1 MVVGGAG
8 GIGRHLVRRLTADCG
23 AAVAVIDLAASLAR
37 HAPPPGVIPLTA
49 DARDDTA
56 IADAFATVMARW
68 GGCDAIVN
76 LCGYAEEARPVVET
90 EAAVWQDVMAGNL
103 TAAYHVSRRGVPLV
117 RPGGSLVHMASGIAQ
132 IGTPGYGPYGA
143 AKAGVIN
150 LVRTLAQELAPAIR
164 VNAVAPAAVDTA
176 FLRGGTGRGVEDGPP
191 RRLDPEAYAARVP
204 LGRLAVPEDVV
215 GPILFLLGPGAGYIT
230 GQTLYINGGTY
241 FA

>member
-1 MVVGGAG
+1 V
-8 GIGRHLVRRLTADCG
+8 
-23 AAVAVIDLAASLAR
+23 AAIA
-37 HAPPPGVIPLTA
+37 A
-49 DARDDTA
+49 DARDDGA
-56 IADAFATVMARW
+56 VADAFAAIGQRW

-76 LCGYAEEARPVVET
+76 LCGYADEARPVLET
-90 EAAVWQDVMAGNL
+90 PGGTWHDVLAGNL
-103 TAAYHVSRRGVPLV
+103 GAAFHVSRHGAPLL

-132 IGTPGYGPYGA
+132 LGTPGYGPYGA

-176 FLRGGTGRGVEDGPP
+176 FLRGGTGRGAEDGPP
-191 RRLDPEAYAARVP
+191 RRLDADAYAARVP
-204 LGRLAVPEDVV
+204 LGRIAVPDDVA
-215 GPILFLLGPGAGYIT
+215 GPILFLLGPGASYIT